1 MLPASLDSCSH
12 NSCLPEVS
20 LLRGYVGQKVYGRSL
35 LDLEN
40 APLRKTK
47 SLAVLL
53 KVAAIALTQGRNRC
67 VLVQP

>member
-1 MLPASLDSCSH
+1 MVADLLPCQLILISGKKDC
-12 NSCLPEVS
+12 VD
-20 LLRGYVGQKVYGRSL
+20 QKIYGAEFTRFGKR
-35 LDLEN
+35 
-40 APLRKTK
+40 PLRKTK